1 MQLNRLIIPIQ
12 PRIMAS
18 PPKILAFAGSTRI
31 DSYNKKLVKI
41 AAAGAKAAGA
51 EVTYIDLRD
60 LPLPL
65 YDEDLEAQE
74 GLPAN
79 ARTFKDLLIS
89 HQGLLIASP
98 EYNSSLTAV
107 LKNAIDWA
115 SRPAPNEAPLAA
127 FAGKVASIM
136 SASPGALGGL
146 RGLVHLRSILGNI
159 KVLVLPDQ
167 IAVSKAYEAFNADG
181 TLKDPKQQE
190 SIEQLGDGLTKIL
203 LKLN

>member
-1 MQLNRLIIPIQ
+1 
-12 PRIMAS
+12 MAS
-18 PPKILAFAGSTRI
+18 TPKILAFAGSTRI

-41 AAAGAKAAGA
+41 AATGAKAAGA

-65 YDEDLEAQE
+65 FDEDLEAQQ

-127 FAGKVASIM
+127 FAGKVAAILST
-136 SASPGALGGL
+136 SPGALGGL

-167 IAVSKAYEAFNADG
+167 IAVPKAYEAFNPDG

-190 SIEQLGDGLTKIL
+190 SVEQLGNGLTKIL
-203 LKLN
+203 VKLN

>member
-1 MQLNRLIIPIQ
+1 
-12 PRIMAS
+12 MAS
-18 PPKILAFAGSTRI
+18 TPRILAFAGSTRI

-41 AAAGAKAAGA
+41 AASGAQAAGA

-79 ARTFKDLLIS
+79 ARTFKDLMIS

-127 FAGKVASIM
+127 FAGKVATIM

-167 IAVSKAYEAFNADG
+167 VAVPKAYEAFNVDG
-181 TLKDPKQQE
+181 TLKDPKQQQ

>member
-1 MQLNRLIIPIQ
+1 
-12 PRIMAS
+12 MAS
-18 PPKILAFAGSTRI
+18 IPKILAFAGSTRI

-41 AAAGAKAAGA
+41 AAAGAKVAGA

-65 YDEDLEAQE
+65 FDEDLEAQE

-136 SASPGALGGL
+136 SASPGTLGGL

-167 IAVSKAYEAFNADG
+167 IALPKAYEAFNADG

-190 SIEQLGDGLTKIL
+190 SIEKLGDGLTKIL

>member
-1 MQLNRLIIPIQ
+1 
-12 PRIMAS
+12 MAS
-18 PPKILAFAGSTRI
+18 TPKILAFAGSTRA

-41 AAAGAKAAGA
+41 AATGATVAGA
-51 EVTYIDLRD
+51 EVTYVDLRD

-65 YDEDLEAQE
+65 FDEDLEAQS

-79 ARTFKDLLIS
+79 ARTLKDLLIS

-115 SRPAPNEAPLAA
+115 SRPSPNEAPLAA
-127 FAGKVASIM
+127 FTGKVAAIM

-146 RGLVHLRSILGNI
+146 RGLVHLRDILGNI
-159 KVLVLPDQ
+159 KVLVLPEQ
-167 IAVSKAYEAFNADG
+167 VAVPKAYEAFNTDG
-181 TLKDPKQQE
+181 SLKDLKQQQ
-190 SIEQLGDGLTKIL
+190 SIEKLGENLAKIL

>member
-1 MQLNRLIIPIQ
+1 
-12 PRIMAS
+12 MAS
-18 PPKILAFAGSTRI
+18 TPKILAFAGSTRI

-65 YDEDLEAQE
+65 FDEDLEAEQ

-127 FAGKVASIM
+127 FAGKVAAILST
-136 SASPGALGGL
+136 SPGALGGL

-167 IAVSKAYEAFNADG
+167 IAVPKAYEAFNPDG

-190 SIEQLGDGLTKIL
+190 SIEKLGDNLTKIL
-203 LKLN
+203 RKLN

>member
-1 MQLNRLIIPIQ
+1 MQVSRLILPIQ
-12 PRIMAS
+12 PIIMAS
-18 PPKILAFAGSTRI
+18 TPKILAFAGSTRI
-31 DSYNKKLVKI
+31 DSYNKKLVKV

-51 EVTYIDLRD
+51 EVTYVDLRD

-65 YDEDLEAQE
+65 FDEDLEAQE

-79 ARTFKDLLIS
+79 AQTFKDLMIS

-98 EYNSSLTAV
+98 EYNSSLAAV

-115 SRPAPNEAPLAA
+115 SRPAANEAPLAA
-127 FAGKVASIM
+127 FADKVATIM

-167 IAVSKAYEAFNADG
+167 IALPKAYEAFNVDG

-190 SIEQLGDGLTKIL
+190 SIEQLGAGLTKIL

>member
-1 MQLNRLIIPIQ
+1 
-12 PRIMAS
+12 MAS
-18 PPKILAFAGSTRI
+18 TPKILAFAGSTRI

-41 AAAGAKAAGA
+41 AASGAKAAGA
-51 EVTYIDLRD
+51 EVTYLDLRD

-79 ARTFKDLLIS
+79 ARTFKDLMIS

-127 FAGKVASIM
+127 FAGKVATIM

-167 IAVSKAYEAFNADG
+167 IAVSKAYEAFNPDG
-181 TLKDPKQQE
+181 TLVDPKQQE
-190 SIEQLGDGLTKIL
+190 SIQKLGDGLTKIL

>member
-1 MQLNRLIIPIQ
+1 
-12 PRIMAS
+12 MAS
-18 PPKILAFAGSTRI
+18 KPKILAFAGSTRI

-41 AAAGAKAAGA
+41 AAAGAQAAEV
-51 EVTYIDLRD
+51 EVTYLDLRD

-65 YDEDLEAQE
+65 FDEDLEAQE

-115 SRPAPNEAPLAA
+115 SRPSANEAPLAA
-127 FAGKVASIM
+127 FTDKVAAIM
-136 SASPGALGGL
+136 SASPGPLGGL
-146 RGLVHLRSILGNI
+146 RGLSPLRSILGNI
-159 KVLVLPDQ
+159 GVLVLPNQ
-167 IAVSKAYEAFNADG
+167 VAVPKAYEAFNADG
-181 TLKDPKQQE
+181 SLKAPQQQE
-190 SIEQLGDGLTKIL
+190 SVEKLGKNLANIL
-203 LKLN
+203 LKLY

>member
-18 PPKILAFAGSTRI
+18 TPKILAFAGSTRI
-31 DSYNKKLVKI
+31 ESYNKKLVKI
-41 AAAGAKAAGA
+41 AAAGAQAAGA

-127 FAGKVASIM
+127 FAGKVATIM

-167 IAVSKAYEAFNADG
+167 IAVSKAYEAFNPDG
-181 TLKDPKQQE
+181 TLVDPKQQE
-190 SIEQLGDGLTKIL
+190 SIQKLGDGLTKIL

>member
-18 PPKILAFAGSTRI
+18 TPKILAFAGSTRI
-31 DSYNKKLVKI
+31 ESYNKKLVKI
-41 AAAGAKAAGA
+41 AASGAQAAGA

-127 FAGKVASIM
+127 FAGKVATIM

-167 IAVSKAYEAFNADG
+167 IAVSKAYEAFNPDG
-181 TLKDPKQQE
+181 TLVDPKQQE
-190 SIEQLGDGLTKIL
+190 SIEKLGDGLTKIL

>member
-1 MQLNRLIIPIQ
+1 
-12 PRIMAS
+12 MAYT
-18 PPKILAFAGSTRI
+18 PKILAFAGSTRI
-31 DSYNKKLVKI
+31 DSYNKRLVKI

-65 YDEDLEAQE
+65 YDEDLEARE

-79 ARTFKDLLIS
+79 ARTLKDLLIS

-115 SRPAPNEAPLAA
+115 SRPAPNEPPLAA
-127 FAGKVASIM
+127 FAGKVAAIM
-136 SASPGALGGL
+136 STSPGGLGGL

-167 IAVSKAYEAFNADG
+167 VAVPNASQVFNADG
-181 TLKDPKQQE
+181 SLKDPQKQE
-190 SIEQLGDGLTKIL
+190 SVGNLGRSVADIL
-203 LKLN
+203 FKLN